1 MSCSRWLACVVL
13 CLAAESQA
21 ANDRPNILLAISD
34 DQCYPYASA
43 YGCSGVRTP
52 AFDRVASQG
61 VLFKNAYGASP
72 GCSPCRAALLTGRHC
87 WQIEQ
92 AGTHASSF
100 PLRYRCY
107 PELLAEAGY
116 FVGHTGKGW
125 GPGNFKIDGRTE
137 NPAGPAFSRVKN
149 PPPAKGMSATDYAA
163 NFQAFLK
170 ARPPGQPF
178 CFWYGGQ
185 EPHRAF
191 EKGSGLKAGK
201 ELDEAFVPSFLPDT
215 PEVRS
220 DILDYCL
227 EIEWFDTHLGRMLD
241 ALAEAG
247 ELDRTLVIV
256 TSDNG
261 MAFPR
266 AKANGYDFGI
276 HMPLAIAWPQRVP
289 GGRTSTDLVGFVDL
303 TATILEAAGVDL
315 NAAAFNR
322 PERQLAGRSLL
333 PLLSQPGSG
342 RLDPTRTAVF
352 ASRERH
358 SSSRYQNLG
367 YPIRSMR
374 TPEYLYVRNFRP
386 DRSPAG
392 DPQTMNGD
400 QLGKMHGGYHD
411 IDASPTLDHLVELRD
426 DPTYGRFLR
435 LAVDARP
442 AVEIF
447 DVINDPG
454 CLVNLAGRPEFAA
467 TQAALTAQFEETLR
481 RTGDPRLL
489 ASDGGDVFETYP
501 RFSAERRFPEPA
513 AVRAAR
519 EQLEADGWIRL
530 FDGESLSGWRVAGPE
545 ASFEVVNGSIQ
556 AHVPSASAPVSDSGQ
571 PMAHLYYVGPDGQ
584 PGTADDDFTNFELRM
599 ETLAT
604 PGSNGGVYFHTSWQP
619 DGFPNDGHE
628 VQVNNSHTNKIRT
641 GSLFGV
647 ANREQSP
654 VADNAF
660 CTLQVTVQGKRV
672 RVTVDGTE
680 TVDYTE
686 PEDYRHP
693 RYTERNVDHG
703 TFALQAHDPESWT
716 YYRSIRVRRLP

>member
-1 MSCSRWLACVVL
+1 MIRCHWVACVL
-13 CLAAESQA
+13 MTIAGELSAAQ
-21 ANDRPNILLAISD
+21 DRPNILFAISD

-43 YGCSGVRTP
+43 YGCSGVSTP
-52 AFDRVASQG
+52 AFDRVASHG
-61 VLFKNAYGASP
+61 VLFTNAYGASP

-100 PLRYRCY
+100 SQKYRTY

-125 GPGNFKIDGRTE
+125 GPGNFKVDGRTD
-137 NPAGPAFSRVKN
+137 NPAGPAYSRAKN
-149 PPPAKGMSATDYAA
+149 TPPAKGMSSTDYAA
-163 NFQAFLK
+163 NFEEFLK
-170 ARPPGQPF
+170 ARPAGQPF

-201 ELDEAFVPSFLPDT
+201 KLQDAVVPPFLPDT

-241 ALAEAG
+241 ALAKAG
-247 ELDRTLVIV
+247 ELERTLVIV

-276 HMPLAIAWPQRVP
+276 HMPLVVAWPQRVP

-303 TATILEAAGVDL
+303 TATILEAAGVEL
-315 NAAAFNR
+315 SNAEFAR

-333 PLLSQPGSG
+333 PLLQQAGSG

-386 DRSPAG
+386 ERSPAG
-392 DPQTMNGD
+392 DPQTMNGN
-400 QLGKMHGGYHD
+400 QPGQMHGGYHD
-411 IDASPTLDHLVELRD
+411 IDGSPTLDHLIALRD
-426 DPTYGRFLR
+426 DPTYGRFLH
-435 LAVDARP
+435 LAVDPRP

-447 DVINDPG
+447 DIVKDPG
-454 CLVNLAGRPEFAA
+454 CLVNLADRPDFLA

-513 AVRAAR
+513 AVRAER
-519 EQLEADGWIRL
+519 EKLEAEGWVRL
-530 FDGESLSGWRVAGPE
+530 FDGESLAGWKIAGPG

-556 AHVPSASAPVSDSGQ
+556 ARVPALKEASGDSAK

-584 PGTADDDFTNFELRM
+584 AGTPDDDFTDFELR
-599 ETLAT
+599 LDALST

-619 DGFPNDGHE
+619 EGFPNDGHE
-628 VQVNNSHTNKIRT
+628 VQVNASHVNKMRT

-647 ANREQSP
+647 ANLEQSP
-654 VADNAF
+654 VSDNAF
-660 CTLQVTVQGKRV
+660 CTLHVTVQGKRV
-672 RVTVDGTE
+672 RIAVNGAE

-686 PEDYRHP
+686 PEGYRHP

-703 TFALQAHDPESWT
+703 TFALQAHDPDSLT
-716 YYRSIRVRRLP
+716 FYRSIWVRRLK